1 MSENNVISF
10 KDVTKVYKLYKND
23 KQRFKGIFSRR
34 VKYKGKKAI
43 DNLSFDIKKGEAVAL
58 FGKNGAGKSTI
69 LKMITGVT
77 YPTKGEIFVK
87 GRVSALLELTAGF
100 DPEFT
105 GIENIYL
112 KGQLMG
118 LKTPEIESLVP
129 EIIEFADIGD
139 YIEQPVRTYSSGMKA
154 RLGFAINVNIEP
166 EILIVDEALSVGDKA
181 FRAKCTD
188 KIQELLNDKSVTFL
202 FVTHAT
208 EVAKEFCSR
217 GIVLKNG
224 KMLFDS
230 NVRDAVEYYNKM
242 LERDMVAQRK
252 KKVQAKVL
260 KVQDK

>member
-1 MSENNVISF
+1 
-10 KDVTKVYKLYKND
+10 
-23 KQRFKGIFSRR
+23 
-34 VKYKGKKAI
+34 
-43 DNLSFDIKKGEAVAL
+43 
-58 FGKNGAGKSTI
+58 
-69 LKMITGVT
+69 
-77 YPTKGEIFVK
+77 
-87 GRVSALLELTAGF
+87 
-100 DPEFT
+100 
-105 GIENIYL
+105 
-112 KGQLMG
+112 MG

-230 NVRDAVEYYNKM
+230 DVRDAVEYYNKM